1 MTSRLEPPLLDEHD
15 HHHEHDGDRRH
26 DHPLTVIEEPLDP
39 ASQSLSDALRASFRV
54 LKAIMLVVVVLFVF
68 SGVYRVGQNEAV
80 IVSRL
85 GALKEPAGPGLHF
98 AWPYPIDERIV
109 VQTSPQTLPVETF
122 WLRLSDAEKALPSL
136 TDLSPRGDTLDPAT
150 DGALL
155 TGDRC
160 LMHLLLSARYSIRDP
175 LAFVKNV
182 SDKDRLIRSVIENSA
197 IAVAAGSTS
206 DDIQHD
212 ATGVAQKIRTRAQRS
227 LDELH
232 SGITIEDVTGKSF
245 YPLATKDAF
254 LQVTT
259 ARNTKEE
266 TRQGAFSE
274 QSKKLNGVAGPAW
287 KEIYD
292 LIQQLDQHQDPAR
305 RGEIRRQI
313 GQLLTEKATGD
324 AGGKINLARSL
335 KEQVIADAKARKAT
349 FEAYLPAWQSNG
361 PLLRER
367 LRQRALTELF
377 DPKAIVKIIL
387 PAGDKQVFISLN
399 KDPVQAREIGT
410 QIMTGKV
417 EGQK

>member
-305 RGEIRRQI
+305 RGEI
-313 GQLLTEKATGD
+313 
-324 AGGKINLARSL
+324 
-335 KEQVIADAKARKAT
+335 
-349 FEAYLPAWQSNG
+349 
-361 PLLRER
+361 
-367 LRQRALTELF
+367 
-377 DPKAIVKIIL
+377 
-387 PAGDKQVFISLN
+387 
-399 KDPVQAREIGT
+399 
-410 QIMTGKV
+410 
-417 EGQK
+417 